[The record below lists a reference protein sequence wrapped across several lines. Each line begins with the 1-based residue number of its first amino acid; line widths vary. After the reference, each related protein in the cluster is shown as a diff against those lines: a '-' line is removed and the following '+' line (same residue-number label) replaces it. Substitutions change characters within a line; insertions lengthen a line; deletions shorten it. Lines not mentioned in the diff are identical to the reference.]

1 MHAECIHDP
10 PVGIGPEFRHC
21 QPDFEQVSQ
30 TDQNLGL
37 REAFQHFDEFLEGCL
52 IKVEMAVG
60 DDIKRSF
67 RLFDAE
73 GRGSWMHRAC
83 VLMSEINWHFQ

>member
-1 MHAECIHDP
+1 MNRWKLNKLNFLSIP
-10 PVGIGPEFRHC
+10 F
-21 QPDFEQVSQ
+21 SS
-30 TDQNLGL
+30 QNLGL